1 MVVIQNEKYRSME
14 QDRKPEI
21 NPCTYNQL
29 IYDKGAKKKKKGK
42 KDSLFKK

>member
-21 NPCTYNQL
+21 NPCTYSQL
-29 IYDKGAKKKKKGK
+29 IYDKGAKNIKWK